1 MIRYA
6 LTCADGHRFE
16 SWFQSASAFDT
27 LLKSGHVSCSLCGS
41 RDVSK
46 ALMAPS
52 VATDRPEGPGA
63 PAPGEGSENGT
74 APAGRPL
81 STPTD
86 PAEQALTALRKRI
99 EENSE
104 HVGLRF
110 AQEARDIHAGLRPD
124 RPIHG
129 EARPDE
135 AIRLIEDGIPVAP
148 LPFLPGRKRN

>member
-6 LTCADGHRFE
+6 LTCAEGHRFD

-27 LLKSGHVSCSLCGS
+27 LLKGGHVACSHCGS
-41 RDVSK
+41 RNVSK

-52 VATDRPEGPGA
+52 VATDRPAGSGA
-63 PAPGEGSENGT
+63 PAPEDGPGQN
-74 APAGRPL
+74 APPAERPL
-81 STPTD
+81 SAPAS

-99 EENSE
+99 EETSE